1 MPAARALAPLNKG
14 KVMTERVAAQ
24 VHVDAPW
31 KIPARG
37 WWEILKRVYAK
48 TGANHLSLLAA
59 GVAYY
64 AFLSIAPLLAA
75 VVLTYGLI
83 GDPALVAEHVR
94 SIITV
99 VPREAAKLIFDQ
111 LMAVVTTAK
120 PAVGFGLLLA
130 LALAV
135 YGATR
140 ASSATMEALNI
151 VYEEAEERS
160 IISKYRVSIG
170 ITLSAVFVVVIGVLA
185 ASVLGFLQ
193 ELVNGWGPVAI
204 FAAKAVTWIA
214 AGLFAS
220 LIFALIYR
228 FGPHR
233 RKAQWQWLTVGSFT
247 ATIFWLLA
255 TLGVSFYVS
264 RFGNYNETYGSLGA
278 VVVLQLWLYVSA
290 FVVLLGAQLN
300 QEAERQT
307 SADTQVGD
315 MA

>member
-1 MPAARALAPLNKG
+1 MID
-14 KVMTERVAAQ
+14 RVKQQ

-31 KIPARG
+31 QIPARG

-48 TGANHLSLLAA
+48 LGANHLSLLAA

-64 AFLSIAPLLAA
+64 AFLSIAPLLLA

-94 SIITV
+94 SLITV

-111 LMAVVTTAK
+111 LLAIVTTTK

-130 LALAV
+130 LAFAV

-140 ASSATMEALNI
+140 AASATIEALNV
-151 VYEEAEERS
+151 VYEEKEARS
-160 IISKYRVSIG
+160 IFAFYRVSLG
-170 ITLSAVFVVVIGVLA
+170 ITFSAVLVVVVGVFT
-185 ASVLGFLQ
+185 ASVLGFL
-193 ELVNGWGPVAI
+193 EDLTSGWGPIAI
-204 FAAKAVTWIA
+204 AITKALTWIA

-233 RKAQWQWLTVGSFT
+233 RRARWQWLTVGSVV
-247 ATIFWLLA
+247 ATLFWLLA

-264 RFGNYNETYGSLGA
+264 RFGNYNQTYGSLGA

-307 SADTQVGD
+307 SKDTQLPEP
-315 MA
+315 AAAT

>member
-1 MPAARALAPLNKG
+1 
-14 KVMTERVAAQ
+14 MTDRVASQ

-31 KIPARG
+31 KILPRG
-37 WWEILKRVYAK
+37 WWEIAKRVYAK
-48 TGANHLSLLAA
+48 IGTNHLSLLAA

-83 GDPALVAEHVR
+83 GDPAMVAEHVR

-111 LMAVVTTAK
+111 LMAVVSTTK

-130 LALAV
+130 LGFAV

-151 VYEEAEERS
+151 VYEEKEARS
-160 IISKYRVSIG
+160 FLSVYRVSVG
-170 ITLSAVFVVVIGVLA
+170 ITLSAVLVVVVGVLA

-193 ELVNGWGPVAI
+193 DLVNGWGPIAI
-204 FAAKAVTWIA
+204 FVAKAATWIA

-233 RKAQWQWLTVGSFT
+233 RKARWQWLTAGSFT
-247 ATIFWLLA
+247 ATLFWLLA

-307 SADTQVGD
+307 SADTQI
-315 MA
+315 AEPARPQERP

>member
-1 MPAARALAPLNKG
+1 MKD
-14 KVMTERVAAQ
+14 RVAHK
-24 VHVDAPW
+24 VHADAPW
-31 KIPARG
+31 RIPPRG
-37 WWEILKRVYAK
+37 WWEVLKRVYAK
-48 TGANHLSLLAA
+48 MSDNHLSLLSA
-59 GVAYY
+59 GIAYY
-64 AFLSIAPLLAA
+64 AFLSIAPLLLA

-83 GDPALVAEHVR
+83 GDPQLVADNVR

-111 LMAVVTTAK
+111 LMAIVTTTK
-120 PAVGFGLLLA
+120 PAVGFGLVFA
-130 LALAV
+130 LAFAV

-140 ASSATMEALNI
+140 ASSATIEALNI
-151 VYEEAEERS
+151 VYEEKEARS
-160 IISKYRVSIG
+160 IISFYRVSLG
-170 ITLSAVFVVVIGVLA
+170 ITFSAVLVVVVGVLT
-185 ASVLGFLQ
+185 ASVIGFLQ
-193 ELVNGWGPVAI
+193 NLVSGWGPIAI
-204 FAAKAVTWIA
+204 FLTKAVTWIV
-214 AGLFAS
+214 AGMFAS

-233 RKAQWQWLTVGSFT
+233 RKARWRWLTTGSVT
-247 ATIFWLLA
+247 ATLLWLVA

-307 SADTQVGD
+307 SVDTQIPEP
-315 MA
+315 ATT

>member
-1 MPAARALAPLNKG
+1 
-14 KVMTERVAAQ
+14 MTEKVAQQ
-24 VHVDAPW
+24 VHANAPW
-31 KIPARG
+31 EIPPRG
-37 WWEILKRVYAK
+37 WWEVLKRVYARI
-48 TGANHLSLLAA
+48 GANHLSLLAA

-120 PAVGFGLLLA
+120 PAIGFGLLLSFL
-130 LALAV
+130 LAI

-151 VYEEAEERS
+151 VYEEKEARS
-160 IISKYRVSIG
+160 MLSFYRVSIG
-170 ITLSAVFVVVIGVLA
+170 ITFSAVLVVVVGVLA

-193 ELVNGWGPVAI
+193 SFADGWGPIAI
-204 FAAKAVTWIA
+204 FLVKALTWLA

-233 RKAQWQWLTVGSFT
+233 RRARWQWLTAGSVV
-247 ATIFWLLA
+247 ATLFWLLA

-307 SADTQVGD
+307 SADTQVN
-315 MA
+315 ATEAARS

>member
-1 MPAARALAPLNKG
+1 MS
-14 KVMTERVAAQ
+14 EQVAHE

-37 WWEILKRVYAK
+37 WWEVLKRVYTK
-48 TGANHLSLLAA
+48 MSENHLSLLSA
-59 GVAYY
+59 GIAYY
-64 AFLSIAPLLAA
+64 AFLSIAPLLLA

-83 GDPALVAEHVR
+83 GDPQLVADNVR

-111 LMAVVTTAK
+111 LMAIVTTTK
-120 PAVGFGLLLA
+120 PAVGFGLLFA
-130 LALAV
+130 LAFAV

-140 ASSATMEALNI
+140 ASSATIEALNI
-151 VYEEAEERS
+151 VYEEKEARS
-160 IISKYRVSIG
+160 IFAFYRVSLG
-170 ITLSAVFVVVIGVLA
+170 ITFSAVLVVVVGVLT
-185 ASVLGFLQ
+185 ASVIGFLQ
-193 ELVNGWGPVAI
+193 NLVSGWGPIAI
-204 FAAKAVTWIA
+204 FLAKAVTWIV
-214 AGLFAS
+214 AGMFAS

-233 RKAQWQWLTVGSFT
+233 RKARWRWLTTGSMT
-247 ATIFWLLA
+247 ATILWLVA

-307 SADTQVGD
+307 SADTQIPEPP
-315 MA
+315 AT

>member
-1 MPAARALAPLNKG
+1 
-14 KVMTERVAAQ
+14 MTERVAQQ
-24 VHVDAPW
+24 VHAEAPW
-31 KIPARG
+31 QIPARG
-37 WWEILKRVYAK
+37 WWEVLKRVYAK
-48 TGANHLSLLAA
+48 KSANHLSLLAA

-120 PAVGFGLLLA
+120 PAIGFGLLLSFL
-130 LALAV
+130 LAI

-151 VYEEAEERS
+151 VYEEKEARS
-160 IISKYRVSIG
+160 MLSFYRVSIG
-170 ITLSAVFVVVIGVLA
+170 ITFSAVLVVVVGVLA

-193 ELVNGWGPVAI
+193 SFVDGWGPVAI
-204 FAAKAVTWIA
+204 FFVKALTWIA

-233 RKAQWQWLTVGSFT
+233 RRARWQWLTAGSVV
-247 ATIFWLLA
+247 ATLFWLLA

-307 SADTQVGD
+307 SADTQVEEPK
-315 MA
+315 AA

>member
-1 MPAARALAPLNKG
+1 M
-14 KVMTERVAAQ
+14 MTERVAQQ
-24 VHVDAPW
+24 VHADAPW
-31 KIPARG
+31 EIPARG
-37 WWEILKRVYAK
+37 WWEVLKRVYAK
-48 TGANHLSLLAA
+48 MGTNHLSLLAA

-75 VVLTYGLI
+75 IVLTYGLI

-120 PAVGFGLLLA
+120 PAIGFGLLLSFL
-130 LALAV
+130 LAI

-140 ASSATMEALNI
+140 ASTATMEALNI
-151 VYEEAEERS
+151 VYEEKEARS
-160 IISKYRVSIG
+160 FLSVYRVSIG
-170 ITLSAVFVVVIGVLA
+170 ITFSAVLVVVVGVLA

-193 ELVNGWGPVAI
+193 TFANGWGPIAI
-204 FAAKAVTWIA
+204 FLVKAVTWVA
-214 AGLFAS
+214 AGAFAS

-233 RKAQWQWLTVGSFT
+233 RKARWRWLTTGSVV
-247 ATIFWLLA
+247 ATLFWLLA

-315 MA
+315 AQGGQATAP